1 MNASEAQYKKMT
13 ETPVP
18 KLIITLGIPTIIS
31 MLITN
36 IYNMA
41 DTFFVGQLDNTS
53 ASAAVGVVFGYMAVV
68 QAIGFMFGQGAGS
81 IISRLLGA
89 KDEEN
94 ATKFAST
101 SFFLS
106 ITTGLTVSILS
117 FIFIEPLLKFLGSS
131 ETIYPFAKSYIKYI
145 MLAAPIT
152 MSSFVLNNILRYE
165 GKAFLAMIGL
175 CTGSIINI
183 ALDPIC
189 IFGLD
194 MGIAGA
200 GFATAFSQCIGFS
213 ILLFM
218 FLRRKTQTELSLKH
232 VKLHIS
238 YISEIVTTG
247 LPAFIRQG
255 LTSISTMVLNNT
267 AGNYGDPAIAAMSI
281 VNRLAFFMF
290 AIGLGLGQGYQPV
303 CGFNYGAKKYER
315 VRQAFRFTLIVNEI
329 VLGVFAVVGY
339 MIAPTA
345 IGWFRND
352 PEVIRIGR
360 IALRYA
366 CIALFFQPLV
376 VMSNMTFQSTGQKLL
391 ASFASMLR
399 SGLYFI
405 PMLIT
410 LEYFLGI
417 KGIQLAQPAAD
428 VLSFITITP
437 FIANFYK
444 KLGRL
449 NSENGI

>member
-89 KDEEN
+89 KDEEK

-213 ILLFM
+213 ILYVPAQKDAD
-218 FLRRKTQTELSLKH
+218 RAQPETCKTSHQL
-232 VKLHIS
+232 
-238 YISEIVTTG
+238 Y
-247 LPAFIRQG
+247 
-255 LTSISTMVLNNT
+255 
-267 AGNYGDPAIAAMSI
+267 
-281 VNRLAFFMF
+281 
-290 AIGLGLGQGYQPV
+290 
-303 CGFNYGAKKYER
+303 
-315 VRQAFRFTLIVNEI
+315 
-329 VLGVFAVVGY
+329 
-339 MIAPTA
+339 
-345 IGWFRND
+345 FRNCHD
-352 PEVIRIGR
+352 GS
-360 IALRYA
+360 A
-366 CIALFFQPLV
+366 CIYQ
-376 VMSNMTFQSTGQKLL
+376 TGSYK
-391 ASFASMLR
+391 
-399 SGLYFI
+399 YFH
-405 PMLIT
+405 
-410 LEYFLGI
+410 
-417 KGIQLAQPAAD
+417 
-428 VLSFITITP
+428 
-437 FIANFYK
+437 
-444 KLGRL
+444 
-449 NSENGI
+449 NGAE